1 MELTGYIASAF
12 IGVSLGLIGGGGSV
26 LTVPILVYLFHIEP
40 VLATAYSLFIV
51 GTTSAAGAWQKW
63 QKQEIN
69 FRIALIFGIPSLLT
83 IFLLRKLVIP
93 IIPEIIYQNSSLTI
107 YKGTLTLLL
116 FALLMIFAAIGML
129 HPKEIKSS
137 VLPRNTGLMALGIA
151 VGIISGLLGAG
162 GGFIIIPALIFYAS
176 LDIRTAIGTS
186 LLIISLNSLVG
197 FTGDLTHYPIDW
209 AILLPITGL
218 GVLGIFIGDWLS
230 RMIPT
235 SGIKKIFGWFILV
248 MGIFILAKELL
259 F

>member
-1 MELTGYIASAF
+1 MEFTGYIASAF
-12 IGVSLGLIGGGGSV
+12 IGISLGLIGGGGSV

-63 QKQEIN
+63 HKREIN
-69 FRIALIFGIPSLLT
+69 FRVALIFGIPSLFT
-83 IFLLRKLVIP
+83 VFLLRKSVVPL
-93 IIPEIIYQNSSLTI
+93 IPEIIYQNSSLTI

-116 FALLMIFAAIGML
+116 FALLMIFSAIAIL
-129 HPKEIKSS
+129 RPKEMKRPI
-137 VLPRNTGLMALGIA
+137 LPGNTGLMALGII

-186 LLIISLNSLVG
+186 LLIIAINSLVG
-197 FTGDLTHYPIDW
+197 FTGDLSHHPIDW
-209 AILLPITGL
+209 AILLSISGL
-218 GVLGIFIGDWLS
+218 GVIGIFIGHWLS
-230 RMIPT
+230 RKIPAD
-235 SGIKKIFGWFILV
+235 GIKKIFGWFILV